1 MFLQKFAA
9 GGYKTYNNYLF
20 AKGSNALR
28 LKSATSTLNKLA
40 IANIFKN
47 CAMSLEVMVYQEILL
62 G

>member
-1 MFLQKFAA
+1 MFLQKFAS
-9 GGYKTYNNYLF
+9 GGYRTYNNYLF

-47 CAMSLEVMVYQEILL
+47 YAMSLEVMVYQEILL